1 MFRSLPSYIFVSP
14 ILLWTIP
21 FYFPD
26 YVKVPS
32 LLLFLFPYYVW
43 NRSFLFPITCLGP
56 FLPTFSYPLFCLES
70 FLPVSFTKFGP
81 LPSCFLYHVKVFSFL
96 YIFLSLIM
104 SGTLPSCCTMYIFE
118 IHTSFLLLCRVFTI
132 PGFLF
137 TPCLFWYSLA
147 VSQLFWP
154 CPILP
159 LLVCVSVYQLFFCWC
174 WFWWGRGQE
183 PFFLLL
189 WLSQRGIRLR
199 GVRNIKDDLWHLQ
212 NLKWKSMLVPLIPVP
227 V

>member
-1 MFRSLPSYIFVSP
+1 MEPFIPVSYNMFRSLPSYIFVSP
-14 ILLWTIP
+14 IL
-21 FYFPD
+21 
-26 YVKVPS
+26 
-32 LLLFLFPYYVW
+32 
-43 NRSFLFPITCLGP
+43 
-56 FLPTFSYPLFCLES
+56 
-70 FLPVSFTKFGP
+70 FGI
-81 LPSCFLYHVKVFSFL
+81 LPSCFLYQVWAPS

-159 LLVCVSVYQLFFCWC
+159 LLVCVCVYQLFFCWC

-199 GVRNIKDDLWHLQ
+199 GVRNMKDDLWHLQ